1 MKFWKGKLGTVKEGQ
16 FGTMEDT
23 GSVPDG
29 TECTKAEYDAY
40 IALQPVTPAP
50 KDYKALYTAAPT
62 VADKMQVIADKLG
75 LL

>member
-1 MKFWKGKLGTVKEGQ
+1 MKYWKGKTGTPKQGQ
-16 FGTMEDT
+16 SGTMDDN
-23 GSVPDG
+23 GFVPDAD
-29 TECTKAEYDAY
+29 ECTQADYDAY
-40 IALQPVTPAP
+40 IASLPATPVP